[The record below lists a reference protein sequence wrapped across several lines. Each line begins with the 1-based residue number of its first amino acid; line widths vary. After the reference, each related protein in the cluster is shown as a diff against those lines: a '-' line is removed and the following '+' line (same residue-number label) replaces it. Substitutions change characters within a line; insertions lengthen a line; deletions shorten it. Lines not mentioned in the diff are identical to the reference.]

1 MREAWGRLSRGR
13 KNVLA
18 LIAGLV
24 VVGSVSGLLTATLAG
39 SDEFVLGDI
48 FHSIDTAYNTLPRE
62 LQDGNKLGYDD
73 APVKLIQYEDFQC
86 SICLTYTEHVEPW
99 LVVEYVKAGLLQIEF
114 RHLPVV
120 GQESVTAAVG
130 ATCAAEQDRMF
141 QYANRL
147 FAKQAF
153 AERTEDGFRV
163 DHGSFSE
170 EGLIEVAERLELD
183 VEAFTAC
190 LQNPATLTAVAA
202 DQRTARATGFRQPPG
217 FVLNGTPVDLH
228 PSTIQGRRWGRPPES
243 VADSVDGWLS
253 LIDGTIVELAA
264 GCPAEEFGYG
274 GGGYLFQD
282 AIARLESYFER
293 ADRYPSLL
301 SDDEWRSDFRH
312 ALDDIRAS
320 ADALEAHYATGS
332 PGEPARVHLAHA
344 ATLYRRS
351 ARELKRWVFN
361 PLVATAQRTE
371 GTASLAA
378 GIEAFARADAY
389 ERKACE

>member
-13 KNVLA
+13 KIVLA

-24 VVGSVSGLLTATLAG
+24 VIGSVAGLLTATLAG
-39 SDEFVLGDI
+39 SDEFALEDP
-48 FHSIDTAYNTLPRE
+48 FFTSIELAYNGLPRE
-62 LQDGNKLGYDD
+62 LQNGNKLGYDD

-86 SICLTYTEHVEPW
+86 SHCLAYTEHVESW
-99 LVVEYVKAGLLQIEF
+99 LVVEYVKADLLQIEF

-147 FAKQAF
+147 FKTQSLATTR
-153 AERTEDGFRV
+153 EGFRI
-163 DHGSFSE
+163 DQGSFSE
-170 EGLIEVAERLELD
+170 DGLIEIAERLELD

-190 LQNPATLTAVAA
+190 LEDPATLMAVAA
-202 DQRTARATGFRQPPG
+202 DQRTAQAIGFRHPPG
-217 FVLNGTPVDLH
+217 FVLNGTPVEHH

-243 VADSVDGWLS
+243 VDGWLS
-253 LIDGTIVELAA
+253 LIDATIVELAA
-264 GCPAEEFGYG
+264 GCPLQEVDHA
-274 GGGYLFQD
+274 GGGYFFQD
-282 AIARLESYFER
+282 AIERLESYFER

-320 ADALEAHYATGS
+320 ADALEAHYATWS

-351 ARELKRWVFN
+351 VRELKRWVSH
-361 PLVATAQRTE
+361 PLVVTAQRTQ

>member
-24 VVGSVSGLLTATLAG
+24 VVGSVSGLLTATLPG
-39 SDEFVLGDI
+39 SDEYVLGDI

-86 SICLTYTEHVEPW
+86 SHCLAYTEHVEPW
-99 LVVEYVKAGLLQIEF
+99 LVVEYVTAGLLQIEF

-153 AERTEDGFRV
+153 AELTEDGFRV

-190 LQNPATLTAVAA
+190 LENPATLMAVAT
-202 DQRTARATGFRQPPG
+202 DQRAAQATGFRHPPG
-217 FVLNGTPVDLH
+217 FVLNGTPVEHH

-243 VADSVDGWLS
+243 VDGWLS
-253 LIDGTIVELAA
+253 RIDATIVELAA
-264 GCPAEEFGYG
+264 GCPLREVDHA
-274 GGGYLFQD
+274 GGGYFFQD
-282 AIARLESYFER
+282 AIERLESYFER

-301 SDDEWRSDFRH
+301 SDDEWRRDFRD
-312 ALDDIRAS
+312 ALDDITTS
-320 ADALEAHYATGS
+320 ADALEAHYATWS
-332 PGEPARVHLAHA
+332 PGEPVRVHLAHA

-351 ARELKRWVFN
+351 ARELEHWVSY
-361 PLVATAQRTE
+361 PLVATGQRTE